1 MLDVLLYL
9 FEHYV
14 DEARD
19 APRDEALLKSMLED
33 AGFQQ
38 ADIHKAFV
46 WLEDLMRQRNGSED
60 ANSATGGSFR
70 VFSREECLR
79 LNRDCRGYLLALER
93 GGLVDATAR
102 EKIIERALALDL
114 EELDLDRF
122 KLIIMIVLANQ
133 PGEEHLQDWLEAL
146 IFDNLAGRV
155 H

>member
-14 DEARD
+14 DEARN
-19 APRDEALLKSMLED
+19 APRDEAVLKSMLED
-33 AGFQQ
+33 AGFRQ
-38 ADIHKAFV
+38 ADIHKAFA
-46 WLEDLMRQRNGSED
+46 WLEDLMRQRDGGTSTGG
-60 ANSATGGSFR
+60 ATGGSFR
-70 VFSREECLR
+70 IFSREECLR

-93 GGLVDATAR
+93 GGLVDAAAR
-102 EKIIERALALDL
+102 EQIIDRALALEL
-114 EELDLDRF
+114 EELDLERF

>member
-14 DEARD
+14 DEGRD
-19 APRDEALLKSMLED
+19 APRDEAVLKSMLED
-33 AGFQQ
+33 AGFPQ
-38 ADIHKAFV
+38 ADINKAFV
-46 WLEDLMRQRNGSED
+46 WLEDLMRQRED
-60 ANSATGGSFR
+60 GEDPAGATRGAFR

-93 GGLVDATAR
+93 SGIVDPIAR
-102 EKIIERALALDL
+102 EQIIERALALEL

-146 IFDNLAGRV
+146 IFDNLSGRV